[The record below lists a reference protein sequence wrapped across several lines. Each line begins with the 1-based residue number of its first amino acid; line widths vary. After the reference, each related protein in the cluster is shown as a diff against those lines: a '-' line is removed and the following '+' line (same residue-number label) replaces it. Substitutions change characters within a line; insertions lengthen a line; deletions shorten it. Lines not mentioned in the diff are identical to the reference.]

1 MPDNLFPEDDEYEEE
16 EYYDPD
22 DEDEGSEEENE
33 DEDEEGA
40 GYKPSIFFDFETGD
54 FVRTH
59 DGKLKEASGYE
70 AWKQWC
76 IKTCMTQRYACEAYS
91 DDIAIDFEE
100 ALKAETRAETESILR
115 REIEEAL
122 MADPSERTLYVGTID
137 FNWQADSCL
146 VDVKIQGIDGDAD
159 ITFRLLGNTGEEREV
174 S

>member
-1 MPDNLFPEDDEYEEE
+1 MPDNLFPEEYENEE
-16 EYYDPD
+16 EYF
-22 DEDEGSEEENE
+22 EDEGNEGIEEENTE
-33 DEDEEGA
+33 DGENA
-40 GYKPSIFFDFETGD
+40 GYKPSVFFDFNKGD
-54 FVRTH
+54 FVINY

-76 IKTCMTQRYACEAYS
+76 IKTCMTQRFACEAYS
-91 DDIAIDFEE
+91 DDIAIDFEK

-137 FNWQADSCL
+137 FNWQADFCL
-146 VDVKIQGIDGDAD
+146 VDAQIQGIDGNAD